1 MPVSVGVQLRPGM
14 RGAPGMPPALERGRG
29 LLSAQEKGCQPGP
42 VPGEG
47 LPEPERGPQSCLFL
61 SRNVLCP
68 LLPSAPGPR
77 PPNPPHSPSPLGKDP
92 ALRVLQEPSSLQ
104 RHMGLNQGDKV
115 PQ

>member
-1 MPVSVGVQLRPGM
+1 
-14 RGAPGMPPALERGRG
+14 MPPALERGRG

-42 VPGEG
+42 VPREG

-61 SRNVLCP
+61 SRNVPCP
-68 LLPSAPGPR
+68 LLLSAPGPR
-77 PPNPPHSPSPLGKDP
+77 PLNPPPPSVSLGKDP

-115 PQ
+115 LQ